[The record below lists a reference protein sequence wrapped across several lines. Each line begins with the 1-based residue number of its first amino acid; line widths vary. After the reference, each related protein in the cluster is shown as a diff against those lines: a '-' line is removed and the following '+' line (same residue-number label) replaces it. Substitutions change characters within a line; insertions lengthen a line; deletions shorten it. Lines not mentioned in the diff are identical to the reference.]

1 MNEYILDLFCKNTW
15 WKKTPKSLEAIVTS
29 YSTFMSPASKYTDT
43 EFSSWTARLKAY
55 GCAEVLYFLK
65 CV

>member
-1 MNEYILDLFCKNTW
+1 MNTFQISSVRILDE
-15 WKKTPKSLEAIVTS
+15 KKTPKSLEAIVTS